1 MIQGQEPITIHTGK
15 EFAVPRSVLD
25 AIRDGNWDYE
35 PMEVD
40 ETTYDATPALPGTDE
55 KIDTL
60 AQRAQNGL
68 PLWHSADRLS
78 YDDSEKALI

>member
-1 MIQGQEPITIHTGK
+1 M
-15 EFAVPRSVLD
+15 PRSVLD

-35 PMEVD
+35 PVEVD
-40 ETTYDATPALPGTDE
+40 EKTYDATPALPGTHE

-60 AQRAQNGL
+60 AERARNGL

-78 YDDSEKALI
+78 YDETERALM